1 MRMEKSITRNITLAI
16 IGMLMSAITA
26 QADIDA
32 GKEAY
37 FMGDYERAIEA
48 FMPDAETG
56 NTYAQIKIGFMY
68 ENGWGVEKSY
78 VSAVNWYQRAI
89 DGKDPEGSVAMA
101 KLHAYGRGLPR
112 DYSRVEALILDAAEK
127 GYHHAYYVMG
137 DFHNDANAFGF
148 NTRQALDYYLRAAE
162 KKAAANLVNGHYRVG
177 KGQWFRLITAR
188 GVQATRRLADEGNM
202 YAQFNT
208 GLRYYFGEGV
218 SKNHMTANSYFLMA
232 ALSGNVEAQKYL
244 AQNRVMEDPVGY
256 DRVFVHKW
264 FSIAAASGSK
274 EAERSKSAMET
285 DMTAEQIAQS
295 KSEADEWLA
304 SR

>member
-1 MRMEKSITRNITLAI
+1 MIRNIPLVI
-16 IGMLMSAITA
+16 IGMLMVVATA
-26 QADIDA
+26 HADIDA

-37 FMGDYERAIEA
+37 FMGEYERAIEA
-48 FMPDAETG
+48 FMPDAESG
-56 NTYAQIKIGFMY
+56 NTYAQIKIGYMY

-78 VSAVNWYQRAI
+78 INAVDWYNRAI
-89 DGKDPEGSVAMA
+89 EGGDPEGSVAMA

-112 DYSRVEALILDAAEK
+112 DYNRVEALILDAAQK

-137 DFHNDANAFGF
+137 NFHNDADAFGF

-162 KKAAANLVNGHYRVG
+162 QNAAASLVNGHFRAG
-177 KGQWFRLITAR
+177 KGQWFRLITPT

-218 SKNHMTANSYFLMA
+218 TKNHTTANSYFLMA

-244 AQNRVMEDPVGY
+244 AQNRVMEDPSGY

-264 FSIAAASGSK
+264 FSIAAAGGSK
-274 EAERSKSAMET
+274 EAEKSKTAMEA
-285 DMTAEQIAQS
+285 DMTAGQIAQS
-295 KSEADEWLA
+295 NSEADEWLR